1 MKPVKI
7 ITDSC
12 SDLTV
17 ELMEKYDIDYAR
29 MFYRYNDVEKYAD
42 LTWSETEVKELYDLM
57 RKGVRV
63 TTAQVTAEE
72 YTNLFTKYLDEGKDI
87 VYLACSGKLSNSINT
102 AKQVAEELMAKY
114 EGAKVICI
122 DSLNACV
129 ALGALAVEASK
140 MAKDGMGAYEVAEK
154 ITSMRKKV
162 NQFCTLHSLKTM
174 HKAGRVTGATAFF
187 GNLLGVKPILIC
199 NADGEQMAYKKVK
212 GRGNSIKEIVALAK
226 EAIIDGENQTIYF
239 EHSDANKEEVEEVV
253 KLIKAEIPCKDVY
266 ISYIGPI
273 IGGTIGPEAL
283 NIVCFGKEVTARN
296 EEK

>member
-1 MKPVKI
+1 MRTVKI

-29 MFYRYNDVEKYAD
+29 MFYRYNDVEKHAS
-42 LTWSETEVKELYDLM
+42 LTWTEDEVKELYDLM
-57 RKGVRV
+57 RKGIRV

-72 YTNLFTKYLDEGKDI
+72 YTELFTKYLEKGQDI

-102 AKQVAEELMAKY
+102 AIQVAEELSAKY
-114 EGAKVICI
+114 EGAKIICI
-122 DSLNACV
+122 DSLNACI
-129 ALGALAVEASK
+129 ALGALAIEASK
-140 MAKDGMGAYEVAEK
+140 MASTGMGADEVAEK
-154 ITSMRKKV
+154 ITAIRKNV
-162 NQFCTLHSLKTM
+162 HEFCTLHSLKTM

-212 GRGNSIKEIVALAK
+212 GRQNSIKEIVALAK
-226 EAIIDGENQTIYF
+226 DAIIDGENQTIYF

-253 KLIKAEIPCKDVY
+253 KMIKAEIPCKDVY
-266 ISYIGPI
+266 TCYIGPI

-283 NIVCFGKEVTARN
+283 NIVCFGKKVTIRN

>member
-12 SDLTV
+12 SDLTP

-29 MFYRYNDVEKYAD
+29 MFYRYNDVEKYAS
-42 LTWSETEVKELYDLM
+42 LTWTEKEVKDLYDLM

-72 YTNLFTKYLDEGKDI
+72 YTELFTKYINEGKDI

-102 AKQVAEELMAKY
+102 ARQVAEELMANN
-114 EGAKVICI
+114 EGAKIICI
-122 DSLNACV
+122 DSLNACI
-129 ALGALAVEASK
+129 ALGALAIEASK
-140 MAKDGMGAYEVAEK
+140 MASDGKGVDEVAK
-154 ITSMRKKV
+154 TITGMRKKV

-212 GRGNSIKEIVALAK
+212 GRQNSIKEIIALAK

-239 EHSDANKEEVEEVV
+239 EHSDASKEEVDEVV
-253 KLIKAEIPCKDVY
+253 AMIKAEIPCKDVY
-266 ISYIGPI
+266 TSYIGPI

-283 NIVCFGKEVTARN
+283 NIVCFGKEVTIRN